1 MEGGGRGAVNRGCGF
16 TGSRGLGG
24 PLLRLWGALGALFS
38 QDVFCR
44 VFGSLFAA
52 LGLHFE
58 LIFELFGSLLGA

>member
-1 MEGGGRGAVNRGCGF
+1 MVLSVSLLPRF
-16 TGSRGLGG
+16 TGYRGLGG
-24 PLLRLWGALGALFS
+24 PCGPFLPLWGALGALFS